1 MTLKFIRKSS
11 RIPLPSA
18 SLTNSDQRV
27 WWIPKESAIC
37 ALYLYLIASYSW
49 CFSIGI
55 LPEKYTVGIPL
66 SKAASFRQLCQIW
79 IKNDAFATISR
90 RNWEKHLK
98 YLAKF
103 FLCMNWMICSIL
115 RKSAYNFNFFM
126 ILANSRNILWSKM
139 TGYYSGKLEFHAE
152 NCPYNF
158 TDNFMDN
165 SCEVCFFVI
174 NRTWK
179 DDTLKNLP
187 LNLYDVLP

>member
-1 MTLKFIRKSS
+1 MNIVILSAVKILPKIIVIRFKAVCSKNSWRILRSETRWLWKFIQKSS

-66 SKAASFRQLCQIW
+66 SKAASFCQLCQIW

-98 YLAKF
+98 YLAKKWF
-103 FLCMNWMICSIL
+103 AQFCEKVHRIL
-115 RKSAYNFNFFM
+115 IFYDFCK
-126 ILANSRNILWSKM
+126 
-139 TGYYSGKLEFHAE
+139 
-152 NCPYNF
+152 F
-158 TDNFMDN
+158 T
-165 SCEVCFFVI
+165 
-174 NRTWK
+174 
-179 DDTLKNLP
+179 
-187 LNLYDVLP
+187 